1 MNNNKENHPQ
11 TPRETQ
17 NPQNPRE
24 PQNPRNPREPQNPRN
39 PRETQNPR
47 NTRETRE
54 PRNTRE
60 TRDLRDLRNTQAPQS
75 PHPKNIPLS
84 RYSDGTPSVMRK
96 STVYKELHFFRKSD
110 VLVQLTKAFCHRFL
124 PHYGDR
130 TVDQMIQAARS
141 IKQNIAEGFTDGQT
155 SFETEIKLLGI
166 AKGSNQELLEDYQDY
181 LKQHN
186 LPEWAKTNIPRYDDM
201 RTFCRDHS
209 DEIHYRPYFDRWT
222 DEEMVNVAI
231 CLCHMVD
238 KAMTSFLAKR
248 DREFVEEGGIRERM
262 TAARLDMRATQ
273 KQIISQQE
281 QEIATLKAQN
291 NSLTAQINSQKAQI
305 SSLTAQINSQK
316 AQINSLTAQISS
328 LQHKLSLQDS
338 QQNNE

>member
-1 MNNNKENHPQ
+1 MNNNKENQPQ

-17 NPQNPRE
+17 NPRNPQETQNPW
-24 PQNPRNPREPQNPRN
+24 NPRDTRN
-39 PRETQNPR
+39 PRET
-47 NTRETRE
+47 REI
-54 PRNTRE
+54 
-60 TRDLRDLRNTQAPQS
+60 RDLRNTQNTQAPQS

-273 KQIISQQE
+273 KQIIAQQE

-305 SSLTAQINSQK
+305 NSLTAQINSQK
-316 AQINSLTAQISS
+316 TQINSLTAQISS
-328 LQHKLSLQDS
+328 LQHKLSLQVS

>member
-1 MNNNKENHPQ
+1 MNNNKENQPQ

-17 NPQNPRE
+17 NPWNPRDTQNPRE
-24 PQNPRNPREPQNPRN
+24 
-39 PRETQNPR
+39 
-47 NTRETRE
+47 TRETRE
-54 PRNTRE
+54 IRNTR
-60 TRDLRDLRNTQAPQS
+60 NTQPPQS

-273 KQIISQQE
+273 KQIIAQQE

-305 SSLTAQINSQK
+305 NSLTAQIS
-316 AQINSLTAQISS
+316 SLTAQISS

>member
-1 MNNNKENHPQ
+1 MNNNKENQPQ
-11 TPRETQ
+11 TPRETR
-17 NPQNPRE
+17 NLRE
-24 PQNPRNPREPQNPRN
+24 PQDLRNT
-39 PRETQNPR
+39 RETQNPR
-47 NTRETRE
+47 ETRE
-54 PRNTRE
+54 I
-60 TRDLRDLRNTQAPQS
+60 RDLRNTQNTQAPQT

-281 QEIATLKAQN
+281 QEIATLIAQN
-291 NSLTAQINSQKAQI
+291 NSLTAQINSQKTQINSLTAQINSQKAQI
-305 SSLTAQINSQK
+305 SSLTAQI
-316 AQINSLTAQISS
+316 SS
-328 LQHKLSLQDS
+328 LQHKLSLQVS

>member
-1 MNNNKENHPQ
+1 MNNNKENQPQ
-11 TPRETQ
+11 TPRETRDTRDT
-17 NPQNPRE
+17 RE
-24 PQNPRNPREPQNPRN
+24 TQNPRN
-39 PRETQNPR
+39 PRET
-47 NTRETRE
+47 REI
-54 PRNTRE
+54 
-60 TRDLRDLRNTQAPQS
+60 RDLRNTRNTQS

-305 SSLTAQINSQK
+305 
-316 AQINSLTAQISS
+316 NSLTAQISS

>member
-1 MNNNKENHPQ
+1 MNNNKENQPQ
-11 TPRETQ
+11 P
-17 NPQNPRE
+17 
-24 PQNPRNPREPQNPRN
+24 PREPQNPRN
-39 PRETQNPR
+39 PRETQNLR
-47 NTRETRE
+47 NTQE
-54 PRNTRE
+54 TRE
-60 TRDLRDLRNTQAPQS
+60 TRDLRNTRNTQS

-273 KQIISQQE
+273 KQIIAQQE

-291 NSLTAQINSQKAQI
+291 N
-305 SSLTAQINSQK
+305 SLTAQINSQK

>member
-1 MNNNKENHPQ
+1 MNNNKENQPQ
-11 TPRETQ
+11 TS
-17 NPQNPRE
+17 RE
-24 PQNPRNPREPQNPRN
+24 PQNPRNPQETQNPRN
-39 PRETQNPR
+39 PRETR
-47 NTRETRE
+47 
-54 PRNTRE
+54 
-60 TRDLRDLRNTQAPQS
+60 S

-273 KQIISQQE
+273 KQIIAQQE

-291 NSLTAQINSQKAQI
+291 NTLTAQINSQKAQI
-305 SSLTAQINSQK
+305 SSLTAQI
-316 AQINSLTAQISS
+316 SS
-328 LQHKLSLQDS
+328 LQHKLSLQVS

>member
-1 MNNNKENHPQ
+1 MNNNKENQPQ
-11 TPRETQ
+11 TPRKT
-17 NPQNPRE
+17 
-24 PQNPRNPREPQNPRN
+24 QNPRNPRDTRDLRN
-39 PRETQNPR
+39 TWETQNPR

-54 PRNTRE
+54 I
-60 TRDLRDLRNTQAPQS
+60 RDLRNTRNTQS

>member
-1 MNNNKENHPQ
+1 MNNNKENQPQ
-11 TPRETQ
+11 TPRETR
-17 NPQNPRE
+17 NLRE
-24 PQNPRNPREPQNPRN
+24 PQDLRNT
-39 PRETQNPR
+39 RETQNPR
-47 NTRETRE
+47 ETRE
-54 PRNTRE
+54 I
-60 TRDLRDLRNTQAPQS
+60 RDLRNTRNTQS

-273 KQIISQQE
+273 KQIIAQQE

-291 NSLTAQINSQKAQI
+291 N
-305 SSLTAQINSQK
+305 SLTAQINSQK